1 MSELTVDTRELE
13 GVVLLYPRGFLN
25 AHTVR
30 GFETEM
36 QKALDQRRYNIV
48 VSCGGLQY
56 IASAGLG
63 AIMGVIEEVRGN
75 GGDIR
80 IADLNE
86 TVRNIFEILGFNH
99 LYRIFPSE
107 LAAVQSFREVE
118 NPGSAPA

>member
-1 MSELTVDTRELE
+1 MSQLSVDTRELE
-13 GVVLLYPRGFLN
+13 DVVLLYPRGFIN

-30 GFETEM
+30 LFETEI
-36 QKALDQRRYNIV
+36 QKALERQRFNIV
-48 VSCGGLQY
+48 VSCAGLEY

-63 AIMGVIEEVRGN
+63 ALMGVIEEVRTN

-99 LYRIFPSE
+99 LYRVFPSE
-107 LAAVQSFREVE
+107 VDAILSFRGGG
-118 NPGSAPA
+118 GSGGLRS